1 MDVKALCWAHLAKV
15 SIGNAN
21 ASFTEGN
28 IQTSKKITA
37 PNGLEFNYISSQC
50 QRHGMKERI
59 AEKGFKLST
68 PIDADVETTLG
79 DPVTYIDDDL
89 FGYLKTDTNKRRTS
103 PLRITPLVSLFP
115 YKGDRDL
122 LTKTRRAADR
132 GGNLVETEI
141 YRNIFR
147 GGGLLELD
155 RVGRFD
161 SSEVAENS
169 SLDTTSET
177 KIERVLTVLD
187 VLKNFWAGGKQT
199 NFLTDLSPKFI
210 VFALL
215 KEKVPFLL
223 EYIKVDEKGTILAEP
238 IVEAINNYDDIID
251 QVVIGT
257 TSVLDCSE
265 IESISSPKVSV
276 VSLNEAFGM
285 VKDRIKNIYSE

>member
-15 SIGNAN
+15 SIGNVN

-59 AEKGFKLST
+59 AEKGFQLST
-68 PIDADVETTLG
+68 PVDADVETTLG

-89 FGYLKTDTNKRRTS
+89 FGYLKTDENKRRTS
-103 PLRITPLVSLFP
+103 PLRVTPLISLFP

-155 RVGRFD
+155 RVGKFD
-161 SSEVAENS
+161 SSEVGENS

-177 KIERVLTVLD
+177 KIERVMTILD

-210 VFALL
+210 VFAFL

-223 EYIKVDEKGTILAEP
+223 EYIKVDEKGTVLAEP
-238 IVEAINNYDDIID
+238 IVEAVNNYDDIID

-257 TSVLDCSE
+257 TSVLNCSE
-265 IESISSPKVSV
+265 IESINSPKVAV
-276 VSLNEAFGM
+276 VSLNEAFHI
-285 VKDRIKNIYSE
+285 VKDRVKDLYSE